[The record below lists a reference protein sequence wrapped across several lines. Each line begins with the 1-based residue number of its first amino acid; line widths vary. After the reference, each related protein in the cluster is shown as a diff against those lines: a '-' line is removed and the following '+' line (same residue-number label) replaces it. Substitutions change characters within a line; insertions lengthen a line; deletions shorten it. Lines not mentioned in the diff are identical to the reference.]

1 MKKYI
6 FNYYNLISF
15 LMMNKKLLIY
25 YKKLLK
31 MNILLKNNKHINY
44 LSITILKKMIM
55 KKLKK

>member
-25 YKKLLK
+25 YKKLPK

>member
-25 YKKLLK
+25 YKKLPK

-44 LSITILKKMIM
+44 LLITILKKMIM
-55 KKLKK
+55 